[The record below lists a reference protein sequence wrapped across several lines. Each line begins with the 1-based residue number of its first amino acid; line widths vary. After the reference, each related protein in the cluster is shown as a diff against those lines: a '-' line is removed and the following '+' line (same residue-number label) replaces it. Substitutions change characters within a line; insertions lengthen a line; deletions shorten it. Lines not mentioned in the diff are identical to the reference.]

1 MSGLGGESIGNATSL
16 SESSS
21 NGKKIGITTVGNKG
35 YIAMYADS
43 STEQEPVVKVGDYEV
58 RVKEVDPHNATK
70 MEMFALMSYLD
81 DQGLTNNQ
89 GMKSFNKM
97 TAYSIQAEYN
107 GYCSGISDENTAW
120 TEERDWIAILGNAKE
135 SFYKNPQ
142 TYEQGLECEKIV
154 DNLKKY
160 TDFSF
165 DSGDDYISQI
175 HKKIEEMQEKLD
187 NDEVNESFQI
197 GGQTFTVEEWDE
209 FLKKF
214 DSIQDAMEALMKDR
228 HAQME
233 KQQLNT
239 EDMVDTTTAEMIVSE
254 STSCTYPDDSNGE
267 DVLHITWYTEE
278 GIFCRKAGQTEG
290 YEWSISFENKEQYNK
305 VMEFIGQIPKDSDWR
320 FASQESFWEKFLYGD
335 IQNFS
340 FQ

>member
-1 MSGLGGESIGNATSL
+1 MGINGVGSYQAQNYATQNRNRSIERNWSGSKDKSIGNATSL
-16 SESSS
+16 SESSN
-21 NGKKIGITTVGNKG
+21 NGEKIGVTAVGDKG

-43 STEQEPVVKVGDYEV
+43 STEQNPVIKVGDYEV
-58 RVKEVDPHNATK
+58 RVKEVNPNNATK

-81 DQGLTNNQ
+81 DQGFTNNQ

-97 TAYSIQAEYN
+97 TAYASQAEYN

-135 SFYKNPQ
+135 SFYNIPQ
-142 TYEQGLECEKIV
+142 TYEQGLECEKII

-160 TDFSF
+160 TGSSF
-165 DSGDDYISQI
+165 HSDGDYISQI
-175 HKKIEEMQEKLD
+175 HKKIEEMQEKID

-214 DSIQDAMEALMKDR
+214 DSIQDIEALMKER
-228 HAQME
+228 YAKME
-233 KQQLNT
+233 KQRLNN
-239 EDMVDTTTAEMIVSE
+239 EEVVDETTTEMIISE
-254 STSCTYPDDSNGE
+254 STSCTYPTYSSNGE

-278 GIFCRKAGQTEG
+278 R
-290 YEWSISFENKEQYNK
+290 
-305 VMEFIGQIPKDSDWR
+305 R
-320 FASQESFWEKFLYGD
+320 
-335 IQNFS
+335 
-340 FQ
+340 